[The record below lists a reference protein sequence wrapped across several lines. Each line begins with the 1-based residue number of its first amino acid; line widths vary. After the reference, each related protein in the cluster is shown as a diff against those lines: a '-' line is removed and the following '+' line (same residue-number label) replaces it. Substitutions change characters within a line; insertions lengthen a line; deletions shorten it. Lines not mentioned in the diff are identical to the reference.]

1 MTSSPF
7 SFSLDRR
14 HFLAGAASLAALSAG
29 FITDASAQGADTPKK
44 GGVLKLGIGGGS
56 TTDNLDPRILKDW
69 VPVNQAFMIM
79 NGLVEIDASNHA
91 VPELFESWEAQPG
104 AVEWVFKLRQGVTF
118 HNGKTL
124 TVEDVIYSINLHRGE
139 TTSAARSVASAL
151 KSVDKLSDTE
161 VKIVLES
168 GNADL
173 PYILSDYHFLVVPEG
188 WTDFS
193 KPVAPGHSCSK
204 ATIRAFVRALP
215 VIRITGSRMP
225 LTLTPWKSS
234 SSTISPHAPMP

>member
-151 KSVDKLSDTE
+151 KSVDKL
-161 VKIVLES
+161 
-168 GNADL
+168 A
-173 PYILSDYHFLVVPEG
+173 
-188 WTDFS
+188 
-193 KPVAPGHSCSK
+193 
-204 ATIRAFVRALP
+204 
-215 VIRITGSRMP
+215 
-225 LTLTPWKSS
+225 
-234 SSTISPHAPMP
+234 